1 MSLVL
6 SIHSPKAFQEFLLPA
21 INNAEHFII
30 LSKDI
35 FVLDRDIELRLEV
48 IEGQWHFLEAQSYR
62 IENALDR
69 KDYSR
74 IDLKDKDLLTVLLPG
89 GETISVM
96 VDEMESSFRVFEKYD
111 VRNMTDITIGNA
123 ESNDIQ

>member
-96 VDEMESSFRVFEKYD
+96 VLSLIHISEPTRPEP
-111 VRNMTDITIGNA
+111 
-123 ESNDIQ
+123 